1 MKECFS
7 CNSGTENLEKSDSQS
22 DYINNNSKED
32 FICPACI
39 GAGFAAMGIG
49 ATTVGSKMSKQK
61 YKSTKNILFWSG
73 IVSIIIA
80 ILLIIWG
87 LLPKK
92 YGGCN
97 SCKVK

>member
-7 CNSGTENLEKSDSQS
+7 CNSGTQS
-22 DYINNNSKED
+22 DYITESKGEND
-32 FICPACI
+32 AYKEEFICPACI

-73 IVSIIIA
+73 IVSIVIA
-80 ILLIIWG
+80 VLLIVWG